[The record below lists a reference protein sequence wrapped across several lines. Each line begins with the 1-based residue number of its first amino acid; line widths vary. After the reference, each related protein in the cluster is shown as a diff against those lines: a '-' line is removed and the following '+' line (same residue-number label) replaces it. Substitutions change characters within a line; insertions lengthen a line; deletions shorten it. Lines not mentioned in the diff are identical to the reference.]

1 MGFTIETYQLY
12 GLPSLPNIY
21 VTIKGSYS
29 VKKEALLNCYNISFT
44 VYFQAGNQAPVI
56 TQKDMNFNIQSLP
69 NPAVLYLIIYDY
81 IKNKMQSMQSGARST
96 GISDAVPAADPPQG
110 QFISEVP
117 NLVFTDT

>member
-29 VKKEALLNCYNISFT
+29 VKKEALLNCYNLSFT
-44 VYFQAGNQAPVI
+44 VYFQASQNDPVI
-56 TQKDMNFNIQSLP
+56 TQKDMNFSIQVLP

-81 IKNKMQSMQSGARST
+81 VKGEL
-96 GISDAVPAADPPQG
+96 DPYYLSNAQTLIF
-110 QFISEVP
+110 Q
-117 NLVFTDT
+117 D